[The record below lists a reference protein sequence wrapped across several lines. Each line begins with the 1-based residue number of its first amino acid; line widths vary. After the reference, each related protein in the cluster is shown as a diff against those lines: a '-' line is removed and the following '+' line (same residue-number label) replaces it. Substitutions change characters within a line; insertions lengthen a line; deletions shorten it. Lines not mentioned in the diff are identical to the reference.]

1 MGKTVDYYMT
11 PVSPFTYLGH
21 ERLQQICAKHDAEIR
36 LKLMDLGKVFPAS
49 GGLALKDRAPQRKA
63 YRLTELKRSRDYLG
77 LPLTLEPRFF
87 PVPPHPASHVVLAVQ
102 EVLGGEAALKIAGAC
117 LRACWSEEKDISN
130 EATLATILSDAGL
143 DAAALSEYARRP
155 QVAVLYDTHTKEAID
170 RSVFGAPTYV
180 YNRELFWGQDRL
192 DFLER
197 ALAK

>member
-1 MGKTVDYYMT
+1 MVKAVDYYMT

-21 ERLQQICAKHDAEIR
+21 ERLRQIGDKHGAEIR

-63 YRLTELKRSRDYLG
+63 YRITELKRWRDHLG

-87 PVPPHPASHVVLAVQ
+87 PVPPHAASRVILAVQ
-102 EVLGGEAALKIAGAC
+102 EVLSGNAAIQIAGAC
-117 LRACWSEEKDISN
+117 LRACWAEEKDISN
-130 EATLATILSDAGL
+130 EATLATLLSAAGL
-143 DAAALSEYARRP
+143 DAPALSAYAARP
-155 QVAVLYDTHTKEAID
+155 EVAALYDTHTKEAID
-170 RSVFGAPTYV
+170 CGVFGAPTYV
-180 YNRELFWGQDRL
+180 YNGELFWGQDRL